1 MIIEFSEDPPDG
13 KILSIAPVKTSKR
26 EYEIKEGDVITALYP
41 FEQTGEVNRTE
52 EMQQRLYDNSYYRG
66 EDIIINSIENGDA
79 ELEQITIDNSNCL
92 YGFMIQDNKQKLYYT
107 EVVGR

>member
-1 MIIEFSEDPPDG
+1 MIIEFSEDSPDG

-26 EYEIKEGDVITALYP
+26 EYEIKEGDVITARYP

-52 EMQQRLYDNSYYRG
+52 EMQQRLY
-66 EDIIINSIENGDA
+66 
-79 ELEQITIDNSNCL
+79 DNSNCL

>member
-1 MIIEFSEDPPDG
+1 MIIEFSEDSPDG

-26 EYEIKEGDVITALYP
+26 EYEIKEGDVITARYP

-52 EMQQRLYDNSYYRG
+52 EMQQRLYYRG
-66 EDIIINSIENGDA
+66 EDIIINSIVNGDA

>member
-1 MIIEFSEDPPDG
+1 MIIEFSEDSPDG

-26 EYEIKEGDVITALYP
+26 EYEIKEGDVITARYP
-41 FEQTGEVNRTE
+41 FEQTGEVNITE
-52 EMQQRLYDNSYYRG
+52 EMQQRLY
-66 EDIIINSIENGDA
+66 
-79 ELEQITIDNSNCL
+79 DNSNCL